1 MLTVP
6 GTACPCAQAVGAQSL
21 TTSSVQTGQLA
32 AALSRP
38 PAAFPSQHAHIATQP
53 GAPHLWCP
61 WPFDQV
67 RIQYLLPPVQTL
79 RIGAP
84 IKVLGDAHPVLAI
97 VFLHSMAEQSVLS
110 STPSVRATGGAHAP
124 GFTHLLRCPSCLRL
138 TFLHDRLDGSRV
150 VHGSQRCV
158 EQFSRGDAATP
169 NVTLKV

>member
-38 PAAFPSQHAHIATQP
+38 PAAFPSQHAHIARQP

-110 STPSVRATGGAHAP
+110 STPSVRAMHQAGGHMHPDSLTSSAVHRVFDLLFFMTGWMGAGWSMAA
-124 GFTHLLRCPSCLRL
+124 S
-138 TFLHDRLDGSRV
+138 DAWSN
-150 VHGSQRCV
+150 
-158 EQFSRGDAATP
+158 SRGVMP
-169 NVTLKV
+169 PRRM